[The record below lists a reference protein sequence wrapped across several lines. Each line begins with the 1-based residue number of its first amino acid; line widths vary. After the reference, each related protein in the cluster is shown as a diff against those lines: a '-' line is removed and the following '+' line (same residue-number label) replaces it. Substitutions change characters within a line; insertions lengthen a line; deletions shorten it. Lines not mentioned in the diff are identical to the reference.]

1 MARKAV
7 VVIAD
12 DEPLARKALR
22 EHLGTLPGIGEIHE
36 AGDGWTAIKTVDSVK
51 PHILFLDIVMPGVSG
66 LEVAEQIRHRPYIV
80 FTTAYEKF
88 AVTAFEIGALDY
100 LLKPFGRDRV
110 GAVVER
116 ARSAIE
122 HGLPSVV
129 ARAREAREAMSG
141 ERPLTRV
148 FVRERGRMVGVALDA
163 VERLEACDDYV
174 ALHSGGRQ
182 YLLHARLQDLE
193 SRLDPARF
201 VRIHRSHVVNLDFVA
216 AIEPHEGSRVVA
228 VFKSGARVASSRA
241 GSAKLKAQTSRRR
254 PPSVLA

>member
-1 MARKAV
+1 VARKAV

-12 DEPLARKALR
+12 DEPLARRALR
-22 EHLGTLPGIGEIHE
+22 GHLSALDGVGEIHE
-36 AGDGWTAIKTVDSVK
+36 AGDGWAAIRTVDEVK

-66 LEVAEQIRHRPYIV
+66 LEVAEQITHRPYIV

-110 GAVVER
+110 RAVVER
-116 ARSAIE
+116 GRAALE
-122 HGLPSVV
+122 HGLPAVV
-129 ARAREAREAMSG
+129 ARAREALGGVAPIS
-141 ERPLTRV
+141 RV
-148 FVRERGRMVGVALDA
+148 FVRERGRMVAVPLVG

-182 YLLHARLQDLE
+182 HLVHARLQDLE
-193 SRLDPARF
+193 ARLEPTRF
-201 VRIHRSHVVNLDFVA
+201 VRIHRSHVVNLDFVV

-228 VFKSGARVASSRA
+228 VLKSGARVASSRSGA
-241 GSAKLKAQTSRRR
+241 ARLKARTS
-254 PPSVLA
+254 

>member
-1 MARKAV
+1 MSRKAV

-12 DEPLARKALR
+12 DEPLARRALR
-22 EHLGTLPGIGEIHE
+22 EHLATVAGIGEVHE
-36 AGDGWTAIKTVDSVK
+36 AGDGWTAIKTVDAVK

-110 GAVVER
+110 AGVVER

-122 HGLPSVV
+122 HGLPPVV
-129 ARAREAREAMSG
+129 ARAREAMSG
-141 ERPLTRV
+141 ERPLSRV
-148 FVRERGRMVGVALDA
+148 FVRERGRMVAVALDA

-174 ALHSGGRQ
+174 ALHTGGRQ
-182 YLLHARLQDLE
+182 YLLHTRLQDLE

-216 AIEPHEGSRVVA
+216 SIEPHEGSRVAA
-228 VFKSGARVASSRA
+228 VLKSGARIASSRSGA
-241 GSAKLKAQTSRRR
+241 SRLRSRTS
-254 PPSVLA
+254 